1 MIIWL
6 ASYPKSGNTFAR
18 AMLSA
23 YFFSKEGNFDF
34 KYLKSIKQFPS
45 KQLFK
50 KMGITTNDSNELLK
64 NYIKSQEY
72 INERAPLILLKTH
85 SSMFNINNYKFTDL
99 NNSLGVIY
107 IVRDPRNVVTSF
119 SNHYNLSLKESSHR
133 MVSNSVLGED
143 SDKKI
148 FTYILS
154 WKNNYNSWKIF
165 LKEEKYLLIKYEDL
179 IKDPKKMLIKMLTFI
194 FQLSKNESN
203 IDLQKVDNVIAS
215 TTFEK
220 LKNLENKQGFNEK
233 SSKMKKNFFNLGI
246 QNKWQNILDE
256 NTIKILS
263 TEFKEEMKELNYL

>member
-1 MIIWL
+1 MTAGYGGADIIKNCSKDPNKAGDIVELFSFLKKKFKQIDTPINIDVGKLGVVNVSRELQGMIDIKNIIRDTKISKIKIKFGAGSAGNRGVANRGNL
-6 ASYPKSGNTFAR
+6 FENTFAR

-107 IVRDPRNVVTSF
+107 IVRDPRNIVTSF
-119 SNHYNLSLKESSHR
+119 SNHYNLIH
-133 MVSNSVLGED
+133 
-143 SDKKI
+143 
-148 FTYILS
+148 
-154 WKNNYNSWKIF
+154 
-165 LKEEKYLLIKYEDL
+165 
-179 IKDPKKMLIKMLTFI
+179 
-194 FQLSKNESN
+194 
-203 IDLQKVDNVIAS
+203 QKR
-215 TTFEK
+215 
-220 LKNLENKQGFNEK
+220 
-233 SSKMKKNFFNLGI
+233 
-246 QNKWQNILDE
+246 
-256 NTIKILS
+256 
-263 TEFKEEMKELNYL
+263 Y